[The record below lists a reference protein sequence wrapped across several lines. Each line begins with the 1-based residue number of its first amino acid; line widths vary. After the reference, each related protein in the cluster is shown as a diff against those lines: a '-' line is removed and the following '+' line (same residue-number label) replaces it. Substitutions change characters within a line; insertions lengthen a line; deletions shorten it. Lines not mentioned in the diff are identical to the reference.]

1 MYDLRESVSL
11 SNRENTKETNNA
23 SEKKDESILSFLKL
37 EQNSFECQIFKL
49 TDNIL
54 ANGRF

>member
-23 SEKKDESILSFLKL
+23 SEKKDESILSFLKI
-37 EQNSFECQIFKL
+37 EQNSFDVKYL
-49 TDNIL
+49 N
-54 ANGRF
+54 